1 MIHQM
6 VTLEQYLSIAT
17 LWYKDNP
24 TFTFQEYERQQD
36 EINYQHEELPHA
48 PSQVYEVDPSAF

>member
-1 MIHQM
+1 M

-36 EINYQHEELPHA
+36 EINYQPEELPHA
-48 PSQVYEVDPSAF
+48 PSQVYEVDPSTF